1 MARTPDM
8 KLASRPASKP
18 VKVEAPRR
26 LPAVVE
32 RVVTYLREVRIE
44 LSRVNWPTRLEL
56 TRMSI
61 VVLIVLLVMAI
72 YLGTFDYIYTVVIKR
87 WLLQPTVR

>member
-1 MARTPDM
+1 
-8 KLASRPASKP
+8 
-18 VKVEAPRR
+18 